1 MTRLAQFIDSIH
13 SVTPGRCFVGFDGFV
28 DEIVNAVDQRN
39 GEKFSTFPHIGR
51 FADRIASFAGKSGN
65 IELVVDRRKIG
76 GNAPILAQAL
86 VEGGHQVIMAAPIDD
101 PVFESL
107 IKRCQKIYSLGAPGQ
122 STAIEFSDGKVIFG
136 KMESLIA
143 LTAQETIELIPNLI
157 NDLEESTLFASVN
170 WTMLPMMNT
179 LWQLL
184 IQEVLPQLSHKK
196 RYFFVDLAD
205 PAKRSDSDL
214 VDGFRLIK
222 EMSQFYEVHVGLNLR
237 EAERAALAF
246 NIITR
251 QMEPVELAKTLK
263 KAIGIDH
270 LVIHSPLFACD
281 DRHIVNTPFVEN
293 PKLTTGAGDNFNGG
307 YLNALLF
314 GISGHEALQFGVAT
328 ASYYV
333 RFGKSPSLEEL
344 ALFLREWIN

>member
-1 MTRLAQFIDSIH
+1 MTRLAQFIDSIDKLK
-13 SVTPGRCFVGFDGFV
+13 PGRCFVGFDGFV
-28 DEIVNAVDQRN
+28 DEIVKAVAQRDGKQFTSFLN
-39 GEKFSTFPHIGR
+39 IGR

-65 IELVVDRRKIG
+65 IELVVDQRKIG

-86 VEGGHQVIMAAPIDD
+86 VEGGHQVVLAAPLDD
-101 PVFESL
+101 PIFESL
-107 IKRCQKIYSLGAPGQ
+107 TRRCKMTYSLGNPGK
-122 STAIEFSDGKVIFG
+122 STAIEFLDGKVIFG
-136 KMESLIA
+136 KMESHITLNAEEA
-143 LTAQETIELIPNLI
+143 LKRIPDLQNA
-157 NDLEESTLFASVN
+157 LEESELFASVN
-170 WTMLPMMNT
+170 WTMLPMMNA

-184 IQEVLPQLSHKK
+184 IQDILPNLSQKK

-214 VDGFRLIK
+214 LEGFRLIK
-222 EMSQFYEVHVGLNLR
+222 EMSRFYEVHVGLNLR
-237 EAERAALAF
+237 EAERAALVF
-246 NIITR
+246 NLATQQI
-251 QMEPVELAKTLK
+251 EPVELAKTLK

-281 DRHIVNTPFVEN
+281 GQNLIHTPFVEK

-314 GISGHEALQFGVAT
+314 GISGREALEFGVAT